1 MLIEWKNKDIKRS
14 TILTP
19 GWYHLKVEGYTEKLA
34 KSQKSTNGLVEF
46 VVVRNVDTG
55 DEEECSDVPVF
66 FNFNSGAP
74 GFMVNFAN
82 ALAESEDEEVTPGG
96 RFQLTE
102 AAIMGKEVEAF
113 IGNRTQEN
121 GSVQNDV
128 SAMFRKVGAA
138 G

>member
-1 MLIEWKNKDIKRS
+1 MLVEWKPKDIKRS

-34 KSQKSTNGLVEF
+34 KSQKTTNGLVEF
-46 VVVRNVDTG
+46 IVLKNVDTG
-55 DEEECSDVPVF
+55 DEDECADVPVF

-82 ALAESEDEEVTPGG
+82 ALAESVDEEVAAGG
-96 RFQLTE
+96 RFQLSE
-102 AAIMGKEVEAF
+102 AAVMGKEVEVF

-121 GSVQNDV
+121 GQVQNDV
-128 SAMFRKVGAA
+128 SAMFRKVGS
-138 G
+138 GS